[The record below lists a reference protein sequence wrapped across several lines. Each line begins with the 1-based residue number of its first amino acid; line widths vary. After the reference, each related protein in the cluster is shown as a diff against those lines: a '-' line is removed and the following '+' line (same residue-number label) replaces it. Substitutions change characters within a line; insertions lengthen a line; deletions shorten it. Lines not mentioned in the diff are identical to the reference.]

1 MRFAFVTDEL
11 PRPGSAGHLAFNHAV
26 ISWLR
31 GLGAEVT
38 VVLVRPRLRLPVERY
53 GEAPVAGPGLR
64 FWGGHVFAARPID
77 AARIVSRYFLGRL
90 PVWLSGAIRRRGRAA
105 KYGLV
110 DTVLGAFITPAQAA
124 WCATRIAGL
133 NPDAVLVDTIF
144 RSAILQDPR
153 LHGLNSVIVAHDV
166 FHLRH
171 RALGLAG
178 YQVHPAVLS
187 RELEARML
195 NYGHAIAAIQPDEAA
210 LIRKM
215 CPDRLVFAA
224 PMPALPCP
232 RPAGTRRGLDHLVF
246 VGSDSM
252 PNIDG
257 LRWFLSDIWPRL
269 KTWRDTVTLELIG
282 DCGRAF
288 GRLPE
293 GVSRAGRVRDMA
305 PALHRASLAI
315 SPLRVGSGLKIKLL
329 DYARHGLI
337 TVATPES
344 LQGFAEDDSAPFIA
358 AADAVS
364 FTVAIAEQLRRARL
378 NADEQR
384 ALGYVIRHYGVER
397 SFSGLAGALG
407 IGDNGQ
413 SFVVRGGQRIGQ
425 PDH

>member
-53 GEAPVAGPGLR
+53 GEAPVAGPGLG
-64 FWGGHVFAARPID
+64 FWGGHVFAPRPFD
-77 AARIVSRYFLGRL
+77 VARIMSRHLLGHL
-90 PVWLSGAIRRRGRAA
+90 PGWLAGFIRRRGRAA
-105 KYGLV
+105 EYGLV
-110 DTVLGAFITPAQAA
+110 DTVLGAFVTPAQAA

-144 RSAILQDPR
+144 RAAILQDPR
-153 LHGLNSVIVAHDV
+153 LHGLNSVILAHDV

-171 RALGLAG
+171 RALTLAG
-178 YQVHPAVLS
+178 YQVHPEVLS

-195 NYGHAIAAIQPDEAA
+195 NHGRAIAAIQPDEAA
-210 LIRKM
+210 LIRQM
-215 CPDRLVFAA
+215 CPDRRVVSA
-224 PMPALPCP
+224 PMPAAPSP
-232 RPAGTRRGLDHLVF
+232 RPAGGARGLDQLVF

-257 LRWFLSDIWPRL
+257 LRWFLADIWPRL
-269 KTWRDTVTLELIG
+269 KTWRNTVTLELIG

-293 GVSRAGRVRDMA
+293 GVSRAGRVRDLA
-305 PALHRASLAI
+305 PALHRARLAI

-344 LQGFAEDDSAPFIA
+344 LQGFAADADAPFIA

-364 FTVAIAEQLRRARL
+364 FTVAIAEQLRRARPE
-378 NADEQR
+378 ADEQR
-384 ALGYVIRHYGVER
+384 ALGYVARHYGVDR
-397 SFSGLAGALG
+397 SFAGLAAALG
-407 IGDNGQ
+407 LDARWRPPIVSGQ
-413 SFVVRGGQRIGQ
+413 TIRA
-425 PDH
+425 PDR